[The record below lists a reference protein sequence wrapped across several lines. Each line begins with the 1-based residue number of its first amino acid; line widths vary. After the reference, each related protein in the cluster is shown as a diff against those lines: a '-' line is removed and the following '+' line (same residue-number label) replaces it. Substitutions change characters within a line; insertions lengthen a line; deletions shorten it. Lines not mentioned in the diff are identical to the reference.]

1 MNESPV
7 YQQPRYYDL
16 AFSFVN
22 IPEQVDL
29 FEAFIA
35 AYSRIGV
42 RSVLDLCCGPSRQ
55 LSEFARRG
63 YRATGLDLSEEMLS
77 YLAARAEREGVPVE
91 TFQADIVDFDLEGRV
106 DFAFILMGS
115 TEFITDNDAML
126 QHLATMGRALN
137 PGGLYLLENL
147 AINWSDPR
155 FGKAETW
162 EMKEGGLTVRTTF
175 QMELVDP
182 LEQLAQVTLEMQVN
196 DHGERLHLAN
206 CDAVKLFMPQ
216 EFKSLV
222 QLQGNFEFVGYF
234 ERSSTRPLK
243 DISRDNLVVL
253 RRR

>member
-1 MNESPV
+1 MISSDI
-7 YQQPRYYDL
+7 YRHARYYDL

-22 IPEQVDL
+22 IAEQVDL
-29 FEAFIA
+29 FESFIA
-35 AYSRIGV
+35 EYSHIGV
-42 RSVLDLCCGPSRQ
+42 KSVLDLCCGPSRQ

-63 YRATGLDLSEEMLS
+63 YRPLGLDLSAEMLS
-77 YLAARAEREGVPVE
+77 YLAARAAQEGVTVE
-91 TFQADIVDFDLEGRV
+91 TVQADMVDFSLESRV

-147 AINWSDPR
+147 AMNWSDPR

-162 EMKEGGLTVRTTF
+162 EMKDGGLTVRTTF
-175 QMELVDP
+175 KMELVDS

-222 QLQGNFEFVGYF
+222 QLQGDFEFVGYF